1 MTTRGEALARDP
13 DRNTRMRGPDAEHR
27 VLMTLRV
34 SRDSGRTWGQLT
46 EVWEVE
52 NPVIPDNPIGF
63 PPCTCP
69 RCTDQCPHS
78 EASPGVE
85 S

>member
-1 MTTRGEALARDP
+1 MTTRGEPLAREP
-13 DRNTRMRGPDAEHR
+13 DGNTRMQRLGAEQR

-34 SRDSGRTWGQLT
+34 SRDSGRTWGQVT
-46 EVWEVE
+46 EVWEDK
-52 NPVIPDNPIGF
+52 NPVIPDNPVGF

-69 RCTDQCPHS
+69 RCTDHSPHS
-78 EASPGVE
+78 AASPGVE